1 MKHFIV
7 LFLMVGTL
15 SCTQVPIE
23 QKTQEEQ
30 PDFSN
35 KLTQQEVAGRRL
47 TAEIMWKFGRISSP
61 QVSPDGQILLFSI
74 TRYDGKTNKSSTH
87 LYTIPVKGGNIT
99 QVTVAA
105 GHQIHGRWVPGTS
118 RIGYLSD
125 ESGEMQ
131 LWECN
136 ADGSSPHQVTR
147 VEGGLNAFEYAPTSG
162 KLWYTHDVQIDKTI
176 KDLYPDL
183 PKANVHIADDLM
195 YRHWDHWED
204 GAYSHIFV
212 ADIHEGLLQNARDI
226 MEGEPYDSPLSPWF
240 DDAEISWSP
249 DGKKV
254 AYTCK
259 KLKGRDYALSTN
271 SDIYLYD
278 LTSGET
284 RNITADNPGYDKYPV
299 WSPDGMKIAYRSMA
313 TPGYEAD
320 KDRLMI
326 YDMANGEAT
335 YMTKDFDQNAGSMVW
350 SPDGK
355 RIYFISGYHATFQ
368 YYVLDLPSGS
378 ITRLTTGDHNFTSI
392 ALAGDKIIGNRMSMS
407 MAPEIFSTDITTGKY
422 TQLSFVNKNI
432 YDKIKMGAVKKRWVA
447 TTDDKQELVWVIY
460 PPDFDSTKTYPA
472 LLYCQGGPQSAVSQF
487 WSYRWNFQI
496 MAAHDYII
504 VAPNR
509 RGLPTF
515 GQAWNAEI
523 SGDYGGQNMKDYL
536 SAIDALKEEPYIDEH
551 RLGAVG
557 ASYGGFSVFWLAG
570 HHEKRFKTFIAHCG
584 IYDFEAMYTSTEE
597 TFFVNH
603 DLGGPYW
610 DKSNKVAQRSYA
622 TSPHKAAQN
631 WDTPIL
637 IITGERDYRIPYT
650 QALEAFGAARLRN
663 IPARLLVFPDESHFV
678 TQPQN
683 AILWQREFFGW
694 LDKWLKI

>member
-1 MKHFIV
+1 MRHFIIF
-7 LFLMVGTL
+7 FLMAGMVA
-15 SCTQVPIE
+15 CTSSPAGRE
-23 QKTQEEQ
+23 TEGEQ

-35 KLTQQEVAGRRL
+35 RL
-47 TAEIMWKFGRISSP
+47 TEQEIAGGRLTPEIMWKFGRISAP
-61 QVSPDGQILLFSI
+61 DVSPDGRTLLFSI
-74 TRYDGKTNKSSTH
+74 TRYDARTNKSTTH
-87 LYTIPVKGGNIT
+87 LYTLPVEDGEMK
-99 QVTVAA
+99 QVTTAA
-105 GHQIHGRWVPGTS
+105 GHQFHGRWVPGTD
-118 RIGYLSD
+118 RIAYLSD
-125 ESGEMQ
+125 ESGETQ
-131 LWECN
+131 LWECG
-136 ADGSSPHQVTR
+136 ADGTDPRQITR
-147 VEGGLNAFEYAPTSG
+147 VEGGINAFGYAPTG
-162 KLWYTHDVQIDKTI
+162 KRLWYTHDVQIDKTV

-212 ADIHEGLLQNARDI
+212 AGYGDGRLDKATDI
-226 MEGEPYDSPLSPWF
+226 MEGEPYDAPLSPWF

-249 DGKKV
+249 DGNTV

-278 LTSGET
+278 VTTGKT
-284 RNITADNPGYDKYPV
+284 TNITASNPGYDKYPV
-299 WSPDGMKIAYRSMA
+299 WSPDGTKIAYRSMA
-313 TPGYEAD
+313 TPGYESD

-326 YDMANGEAT
+326 YDLAGGKAVD
-335 YMTKDFDQNAGSMVW
+335 MTKDFDQNAGSMVW
-350 SPDGK
+350 SPDGT
-355 RIYFISGYHATFQ
+355 RIFFISGYHATYQ
-368 YYVLDLPSGS
+368 YYELDVATGS
-378 ITRLTTGDHNFTSI
+378 IRQLTTGDHDFTSI
-392 ALAGDKIIGNRMSMS
+392 ALAGDRLVGNMMTMS
-407 MAPEIFSTDITTGKY
+407 MAPEIFSTDPATGEY
-422 TQLSFVNKNI
+422 TQISFVNKNI
-432 YDKIKMGAVKKRWVA
+432 YDKIRMGAVKKRWVA
-447 TTDDKQELVWVIY
+447 TTDGKQELVWVIY
-460 PPDFDSTKTYPA
+460 PPGFDSTKVYPA

-536 SAIDALKEEPYIDEH
+536 SAIDALKKEPYIDEN

-570 HHEKRFKTFIAHCG
+570 HHEGRFKAFIAHCG
-584 IYDFEAMYTSTEE
+584 IFDFEAMYTSTEE

-610 DKSNKVAQRSYA
+610 DKNNAVAQRSYA
-622 TSPHKAAQN
+622 TSPHKAVQN

-663 IPARLLVFPDESHFV
+663 IPARLLVFPDETHFV

-683 AILWQREFFGW
+683 AILWQREFFAW
-694 LDKWLKI
+694 LDKWLK